1 MADALAIC
9 QPELFQGLPCWRLR
23 LPQGDTVM
31 VAEHGAH
38 VLSWVAAGRE
48 RLFLSERSHFN
59 GRDAIRGGVPVCWP
73 QFNARGTLPKHGFA
87 RNLPW
92 VAEMPPV
99 LTADSA
105 EITLRLRSGPA
116 TMDLWPQ
123 AFDARVCVAL
133 SPGCL
138 RLTLGV
144 DNTGTQP
151 LAFTGALHTY
161 LAVDD
166 VAQAWLTGLGG
177 QPEWDALLDTHSTA
191 AHTLHFPDSF
201 DRVYHAAA
209 APLTLRDGPHR
220 LAIEQSADW
229 AHSVVWTPGAAN
241 AAGMADMAPGSHQ
254 RMLCVEAA
262 QVFEPISV
270 PAQGQWQGWQ
280 QFNVV

>member
-9 QPELFQGLPCWRLR
+9 QSELFQGLPCWRLL
-23 LPQGDTVM
+23 LPQGDTVL

-73 QFNARGTLPKHGFA
+73 QFNARGALPKHGFA

-92 VAEMPPV
+92 VADVPPV

-105 EITLRLRSGPA
+105 EASLSLRSGPA
-116 TMDLWPQ
+116 TMAVWPQ

-138 RLTLGV
+138 RVTLDV

-177 QPEWDALLDTHSTA
+177 QPEWDALSDTHGTA
-191 AHTLHFPDSF
+191 ADTLHFPGSF
-201 DRVYHAAA
+201 DRVYRAAA
-209 APLTLRDGPHR
+209 APLTLHDGAHL

-262 QVFEPISV
+262 QVFEPITV
-270 PAQGQWQGWQ
+270 PAGAQWLGWQ
-280 QFNVV
+280 QFNVR

>member
-1 MADALAIC
+1 MAESLATC
-9 QPELFQGLPCWRLR
+9 QFELFQGLPCWRLR
-23 LPQGDTVM
+23 LPQGDTAL
-31 VAEHGAH
+31 VAEHGAQ

-73 QFNARGTLPKHGFA
+73 QFNARGALPKHGFA

-92 VAEMPPV
+92 VADVPPV
-99 LTADSA
+99 LTADGA
-105 EITLRLRSGPA
+105 QVTLRLCSGPA
-116 TMDLWPQ
+116 TMALWPHT
-123 AFDARVCVAL
+123 FDAGVCVDL

-138 RLTLGV
+138 RVTLGV

-166 VAQAWLTGLGG
+166 VAQARLIGLGG
-177 QPEWDALLDTHSTA
+177 QSEWDALADTHGMA
-191 AHTLHFPDSF
+191 ADALHFSGSF

-209 APLTLRDGPHR
+209 VPLTLHDGAHR
-220 LAIEQSADW
+220 LTIEQSAVW
-229 AHSVVWTPGAAN
+229 AHSVVWTPGAGN

-270 PAQGQWQGWQ
+270 PAQGRWQGWQ

>member
-1 MADALAIC
+1 MAEAQATC
-9 QPELFQGLPCWRLR
+9 QPETFQGLPCLRLC
-23 LPQGDTVM
+23 LPQGDTVL

-38 VLSWVAAGRE
+38 VLSWVSAGRE
-48 RLFLSERSHFN
+48 RLYLSANSHFN

-92 VAEMPPV
+92 VADVPPA

-105 EITLRLRSGPA
+105 EATLRLPSGPA
-116 TMDLWPQ
+116 TLALWPQ
-123 AFDARVCVAL
+123 VFETRLVVSL
-133 SPGCL
+133 SPGRL
-138 RLTLGV
+138 RLALSV
-144 DNTGTQP
+144 NNTGAQP

-166 VAQAWLTGLGG
+166 ITQARLTGLGG
-177 QPEWDALLDTHSTA
+177 QPEWDALSDTHGTA
-191 AHTLHFPDSF
+191 ADTLHFPGSF
-201 DRVYHAAA
+201 DRVYNATAA
-209 APLTLRDGPHR
+209 TLILHDGAHL

-241 AAGMADMAPGSHQ
+241 AAGMADMAPGGHQ

-262 QVFEPISV
+262 QVFEPITV
-270 PAQGQWQGWQ
+270 PAHGQWQGWQ